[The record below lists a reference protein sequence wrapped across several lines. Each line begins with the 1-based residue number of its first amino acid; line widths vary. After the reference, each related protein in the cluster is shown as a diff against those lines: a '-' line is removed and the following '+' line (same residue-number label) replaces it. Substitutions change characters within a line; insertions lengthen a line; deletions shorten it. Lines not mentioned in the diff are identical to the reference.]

1 MRDRID
7 LHTHT
12 IASGHAYCT
21 INEMVAAAERQN
33 LELLGITEH
42 GPKMPGSCKR
52 IYFSNFRVLPR
63 EREKLTVLFGTELNI
78 MDYDGTVDLP
88 DEILEEMDLVI
99 ASLHI
104 PCIAPGSATE
114 NTRAYLKVMENPY
127 LNIIGHPDDVRYP
140 IYYRPIVESAKEH
153 GLLLEMNNSSLK
165 PNGFRGDCRE
175 RYREML
181 ELCME
186 YEQPIIL
193 DSDAHVDIS
202 VGDHSYAWKLLEEL
216 NFPEELIANTS
227 VEKVK
232 PYLNYFKRG
241 K

>member
-1 MRDRID
+1 MKDIMD

-21 INEMVAAAERQN
+21 INEMVVAAKN
-33 LELLGITEH
+33 KGLELFGITEH
-42 GPKMPGSCKR
+42 APKMPGSCDS
-52 IYFSNFRVLPR
+52 IYFCNFRALPR
-63 EREKLTVLFGTELNI
+63 EREGITVLFGTELNVI
-78 MDYDGTVDLP
+78 SYEGAVDLP
-88 DEILEEMDLVI
+88 EELLAEMDIVI

-104 PCIAPGSATE
+104 PCISPGSAKE
-114 NTRAYLKVMENPY
+114 NTNAYLKVMENPY
-127 LNIIGHPDDVRYP
+127 LNIVGHPDDVRYP

-165 PNGFRGDCRE
+165 PDGFRGECKE

-181 ELCME
+181 ALCME

-193 DSDAHVDIS
+193 DSDAHVDVA
-202 VGDHSYAWKLLEEL
+202 VGDHSYAWKLIEEMQ
-216 NFPEELIANTS
+216 FPEELIANTS

-232 PYLNYFKRG
+232 PYLNYFKRR